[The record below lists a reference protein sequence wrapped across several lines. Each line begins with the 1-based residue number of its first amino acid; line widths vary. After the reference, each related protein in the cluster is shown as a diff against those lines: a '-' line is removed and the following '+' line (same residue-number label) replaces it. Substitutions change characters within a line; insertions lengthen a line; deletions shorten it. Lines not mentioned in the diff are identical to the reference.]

1 MGDPLTPPGS
11 TRRTTIHRLPE
22 KAVPNRATAYA
33 ILDAGLLAHVAHQG
47 DDGPVLTPLAYARDQ
62 DRLLMH
68 GSRASRTM
76 RALASGVPAVVNVT
90 LLDGVVLARSL
101 FESSMHYRSV
111 TAFGSAIELPDD
123 EVDEALRVM
132 SEHMLP
138 GRYADARHPAPQELK
153 ATLTIAFPLDEIA
166 VKISDGEPLDT
177 DEDHADPR
185 ISALWAG
192 VVPIE
197 SRWGAPRADDATPVG
212 TPSPNYIASWTPP
225 GKP

>member
-1 MGDPLTPPGS
+1 MVDPLAPPGS

-22 KAVPNRATAYA
+22 KAVHDREMAYA

-47 DDGPVLTPLAYARDQ
+47 DDGLVLTPLGYARDG

-76 RALASGVPAVVNVT
+76 RALASGTPAVVNVT

-111 TAFGSAIELPDD
+111 TAFGSSYEIPAD
-123 EVDEALRVM
+123 EVDAALRVL
-132 SEHMLP
+132 SEHLLP
-138 GRYADARHPAPQELK
+138 GRYPDARHPSSRELE

-166 VKISDGEPLDT
+166 VKISNAEPIDT
-177 DEDHADPR
+177 DEDRADAR
-185 ISALWAG
+185 VAALWAG
-192 VVPIE
+192 IVPIE
-197 SRWGAPRADDATPVG
+197 SRWGTPRADDV
-212 TPSPNYIASWTPP
+212 TPSGAPAPRYITSWSPP
-225 GKP
+225 GFS

>member
-1 MGDPLTPPGS
+1 M
-11 TRRTTIHRLPE
+11 
-22 KAVPNRATAYA
+22 PNRATAYA

-177 DEDHADPR
+177 DEDRADPR
-185 ISALWAG
+185 VAALWAG
-192 VVPIE
+192 IVPIE
-197 SRWGAPRADDATPVG
+197 SRWGTPRVDDRTLPG
-212 TPSPNYIASWTPP
+212 TPAPDYIASWPPP
-225 GKP
+225 GGA